1 MKLSDLNG
9 LFSLTSCQC
18 GEEHYL
24 NEPCPRCTA
33 GEATALEARLSASM
47 AREKYL
53 MAMLGIEQ
61 DGEIPD
67 ASQA

>member
-9 LFSLTSCQC
+9 LFSVTTCQC

-33 GEATALEARLSASM
+33 GEAHALEARLGAAM
-47 AREKYL
+47 AREQYL
-53 MAMLGIEQ
+53 MRMLGIGD
-61 DGEIPD
+61 DGEIPN
-67 ASQA
+67 ASKA